1 MEPFIITPILFFIV
15 LIYLAFNR
23 KKITGKLG
31 EKIVGLNLKKLP
43 DEYRIFN
50 DVYIQENGFST
61 QIDHLVISPY
71 GIFVIETKNYKGDIY
86 GGENAEEWTQNI
98 WGHKYSLRNPIRQ
111 NQGHVYCLMRLFNLP
126 QNYFIPIVAFTGR
139 CNLYVESSSIVVYTS
154 QIRDVILDH
163 RDRIIFNEE
172 EVNKLATKLTYSSF
186 ETRDTNKEHV
196 KYARKQA
203 NNYHWK
209 IEHGICPKCGGRL
222 VERSGQYGD
231 FLGCS
236 NYPRCRFTHKI

>member
-86 GGENAEEWTQNI
+86 GVSCKSPWM
-98 WGHKYSLRNPIRQ
+98 P
-111 NQGHVYCLMRLFNLP
+111 
-126 QNYFIPIVAFTGR
+126 
-139 CNLYVESSSIVVYTS
+139 
-154 QIRDVILDH
+154 
-163 RDRIIFNEE
+163 
-172 EVNKLATKLTYSSF
+172 
-186 ETRDTNKEHV
+186 
-196 KYARKQA
+196 
-203 NNYHWK
+203 
-209 IEHGICPKCGGRL
+209 
-222 VERSGQYGD
+222 
-231 FLGCS
+231 
-236 NYPRCRFTHKI
+236 